1 MEDTLNY
8 KEQSIL
14 FELAREAITRAVH
27 GEPEPEVDTSALTER
42 LRQQGASFVTLRK
55 PDGQL
60 RGCIGSIEAH
70 IPLAQDVQR
79 NAVGSAMRD
88 PRFPPVSPDELD
100 GLQIELSIL
109 TPPQALDFS
118 GPDDLLAKLRPGVDG
133 VIIDKNWRRATLLPS
148 VWENIPDPIE
158 FMSILCRKAGLPD
171 REWRRPGMTVYVYQ
185 AEKVAEN

>member
-1 MEDTLNY
+1 MSTEVDNSALYN
-8 KEQSIL
+8 
-14 FELAREAITRAVH
+14 EAVPIEFTRALLAQARVYKRDV
-27 GEPEPEVDTSALTER
+27 GAI
-42 LRQQGASFVTLRK
+42 LRAAKF
-55 PDGQL
+55 PFD
-60 RGCIGSIEAH
+60 
-70 IPLAQDVQR
+70 PLAQDVQR

-88 PRFPPVSPDELD
+88 PRFPPVSLRELD

>member
-8 KEQSIL
+8 KEHSIL
-14 FELAREAITRAVH
+14 FELARKAITHAVN

-42 LRQQGASFVTLRK
+42 LRQQGASFVTLRGT
-55 PDGQL
+55 DGKL

-79 NAVGSAMRD
+79 NAVGSAMCD
-88 PRFPPVSPDELD
+88 PRFPPVSGHELD

-118 GPDDLLAKLRPGVDG
+118 SPDDLLAKIRPGVDG
-133 VIIDKNWRRATLLPS
+133 VIIEKNWRRATLLPS

-158 FMSILCRKAGLPD
+158 FMNILCRKAGLPD
-171 REWRRPGMTVYVYQ
+171 REWRRPGMTVCVYQ
-185 AEKVAEN
+185 AEKVQES